1 MLFNQ
6 LIKEPVLLLRKYRVV
21 ALQAP
26 VYPAL
31 FAHAVLEKMAR
42 ESGQKPTVLDLSTH
56 DVGQIKLRLS
66 TSFLGQTCLY
76 WLGDTSQLS
85 LKNSAVLMNF
95 LASYQGEHNVLVY
108 TQQVL
113 KGPACITI
121 ECPEKV
127 NEKLLSELTVLYTS
141 EQQKRIQVLVRA
153 VYKRVAVLTLEQALL
168 VLDYA
173 QVLGANRE
181 LFFDEWFDL
190 LIKPEMSLFQL
201 SSLLLAGDPAF
212 WQLWSRVKPAYE
224 FPFWVSYFSEIFF
237 RAYHYGQYRKQNQ
250 LIEAKKIG
258 YRLPFSF
265 IQRDW
270 QKIDRGLLCAAH
282 DRLTTVD
289 YQLKNGAT
297 PVVLDSVFVR
307 FFA

>member
-1 MLFNQ
+1 MSLSQ
-6 LIKEPVLLLRKYRVV
+6 LIKEPILLFNQYRVI
-21 ALQAP
+21 ALQAS

-31 FAHAVLEKMAR
+31 FVRALLAKITRDGGV
-42 ESGQKPTVLDLSTH
+42 KPTVLDLATH
-56 DVGQIKLRLS
+56 DVGQIKLRLA
-66 TSFLGQTCLY
+66 TSFLGQKCFF
-76 WLGDTSQLS
+76 WFGDTSQYS
-85 LKNSAVLMNF
+85 LKSSAALMNF
-95 LASYQGEHNVLVY
+95 LASYQGEHSVLIY
-108 TQQVL
+108 TPQVL
-113 KGPACITI
+113 KGPLCITI
-121 ECPEKV
+121 ECPEKI
-127 NEKLLSELTVLYTS
+127 NEKLLSELVVLYTP
-141 EQQKRIQVLVRA
+141 EQQKRIHTLVRA

-168 VLDYA
+168 VMDYA

-190 LIKPEMSLFQL
+190 LVKPEMSLFQL
-201 SSLLLAGDPAF
+201 SSLLLARDPAF
-212 WQLWSRVKPAYE
+212 WQLWSSIKPAYE
-224 FPFWVSYFSEIFF
+224 FPFWVSYFSELFF

-270 QKIDRGLLCAAH
+270 QKMERALLCAAH
-282 DRLTTVD
+282 DRLTMVD

-297 PVVLDSVFVR
+297 PVLLDSVFVQ